1 MASRN
6 LGTLSLDLLVKTGAF
21 VAGMDKAERATLKST
36 KAMQKRLDDFT
47 KGIGKAVGAATV
59 AGAALGGLYIK
70 NTLEAEKVSAKL
82 NARIAALGGA
92 AAVSAKQVN
101 TLADSLQ
108 AATTFDDEA
117 ITEASTALLA
127 FTNVGADQFARTLS
141 AALDMAAASGDD
153 LTMTAEKLGKAL
165 NSPAQAAKLL
175 RADGIA
181 LSDSQKDLIKNLTEA
196 GRVSEAQDIILGELE
211 KRYKGTAEAARNTLG
226 GALTALKNTF
236 NNLLEGD
243 SGGDGMKGAISAVN
257 SFNDSLNDPAIKA
270 GIDSIAGA
278 VASLTAELVSG
289 IAQFANY
296 IKKSREL
303 AGLRDGTTAAKD
315 ADLSILN
322 ERIGEN
328 ALERRRTKD
337 QRTSFLGLDIPSLVK
352 EREDSLKRLDA
363 ERLTLQREVTKRIK
377 EDQASGLFDDV
388 RATVLRDPLPTG
400 GKDKK
405 TKGSGSSSL
414 DKAAAEAKKQAEEA
428 ARAIRE
434 AQEAQYDWHQSV
446 LDMQASL
453 EGPVAEVNRDYQK
466 QIDNLDAAFA
476 AGEVTL
482 SDYAKAQEL
491 ITEQRDRSIKKIDD
505 ELTPYEEV
513 NAAIKEQ
520 IALLGMSAE
529 EQEIYNNL
537 KAAGVEANTSFGES
551 IVQTTKDLQALR
563 ETQGILDDFK
573 EGLAD
578 AFVDFASGAKS
589 AKEAFG
595 DFADELFKR
604 ALQFVADKA
613 IQAMFDAFSGG
624 GTGSGASG
632 GSGGGWQQWL
642 STIMGAFGGGK
653 AGGGS
658 VLPGKFY
665 RVNESGMEMA
675 TVGGRDYLMTGSKGG
690 MITPAHKVGG
700 GGMVVNN
707 QFIVGPQNNQRTQ
720 EQIAQRAG
728 FEVSQAQRRNG

>member
-6 LGTLSLDLLVKTGAF
+6 LGTLSLDLLVRTGAF

-36 KAMQKRLDDFT
+36 KAMQKRLDEFA

-181 LSDSQKDLIKNLTEA
+181 LSESQKDLIKNLTEA

-243 SGGDGMKGAISAVN
+243 SGSDGMKGAISAVN

-270 GIDSIAGA
+270 GIDSIATA
-278 VASLTAELVSG
+278 VASLTAELISG
-289 IAQFANY
+289 IAQFAGY
-296 IKKSREL
+296 ISKTRQL
-303 AGLRDGTTAAKD
+303 AALANDPSLAKD
-315 ADLSILN
+315 SDLAILN

-328 ALERRRTKD
+328 ASERRRTKD
-337 QRTSFLGLDIPSLVK
+337 QRTSFLGMDIPSLVK
-352 EREDSLKRLDA
+352 EREDALKRLDA
-363 ERLTLQREVTKRIK
+363 ERLVLQREVTKRIK

-400 GKDKK
+400 GNG
-405 TKGSGSSSL
+405 KGKGTGSADPESA
-414 DKAAAEAKKQAEEA
+414 KAAAEAKRQAEEA

-434 AQEAQYDWHQSV
+434 AQEAQYDWHQTV

-513 NAAIKEQ
+513 NAAIQEQ

-537 KAAGVEANTSFGES
+537 KAAGVTENDAFGKS
-551 IVQTTKDLQALR
+551 VIKATQDLQAAR
-563 ETQGILDDFK
+563 EEAMLMEDVKD
-573 EGLAD
+573 GLKD
-578 AFVDFASGAKS
+578 LFVDFISGAKS

-613 IQAMFDAFSGG
+613 INAMFDAFSGRK
-624 GTGSGASG
+624 TASSS
-632 GSGGGWQQWL
+632 SGGGDTDWFSL
-642 STIMGAFGGGK
+642 IAGLFGGGRE
-653 AGGGS
+653 GGGS

-675 TVGGRDYLMTGSKGG
+675 TVDGRDYLMTGSKGG
-690 MITPAHKVGG
+690 MITPANRVGG
-700 GGMVVNN
+700 SVYNLNNTFVVPPG
-707 QFIVGPQNNQRTQ
+707 QRQRTQ
-720 EQIAQRAG
+720 EQQAQKMG
-728 FEVSQAQRRNG
+728 QQVQEIQRRNS